1 MTRVCLGYF
10 EERQE
15 KTEAA
20 FKVEQSEDI
29 GNIGNEKD
37 ENKQTIHEH
46 ATEILKMQMSN
57 TDPPK
62 KPGVNLDAPEG

>member
-20 FKVEQSEDI
+20 FKVEQSED
-29 GNIGNEKD
+29 NIGNEKD

-57 TDPPK
+57 RDPPK

>member
-1 MTRVCLGYF
+1 MTKVCLGYF

-29 GNIGNEKD
+29 N
-37 ENKQTIHEH
+37 
-46 ATEILKMQMSN
+46 M
-57 TDPPK
+57 
-62 KPGVNLDAPEG
+62 

>member
-46 ATEILKMQMSN
+46 ATEKLKKQMSN

-62 KPGVNLDAPEG
+62 NQE

>member
-15 KTEAA
+15 KTEAP
-20 FKVEQSEDI
+20 FKVEQSED
-29 GNIGNEKD
+29 NIGNEKD